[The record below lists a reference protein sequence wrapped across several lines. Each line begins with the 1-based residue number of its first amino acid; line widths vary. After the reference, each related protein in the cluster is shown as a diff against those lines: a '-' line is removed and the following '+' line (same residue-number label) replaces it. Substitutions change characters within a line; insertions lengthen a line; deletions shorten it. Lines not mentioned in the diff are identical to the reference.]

1 MDGILYEKQ
10 DFHGWTED
18 KAWVTD
24 DGKVEFDDGSVMEFS
39 TADEASDWLWE
50 RGYKHKAIFEAYGI
64 TTYLNEINFETEE
77 IMFLVE
83 ECLEEMMGTDED
95 IHYGYND
102 PLQGETGE
110 DSGKYYV
117 FVDC

>member
-1 MDGILYEKQ
+1 MRANELKCNFLKHLVKRCGDYKGLY
-10 DFHGWTED
+10 
-18 KAWVTD
+18 A
-24 DGKVEFDDGSVMEFS
+24 
-39 TADEASDWLWE
+39 AI
-50 RGYKHKAIFEAYGI
+50 RKHKNIFKAYGI
-64 TTYLNEINFETEE
+64 TTFLNEINFDEEE

-83 ECLEEMMGTDED
+83 ECLEKIMGTDED

-102 PLQGETGE
+102 SEQGETGE

>member
-1 MDGILYEKQ
+1 MKN
-10 DFHGWTED
+10 
-18 KAWVTD
+18 K
-24 DGKVEFDDGSVMEFS
+24 
-39 TADEASDWLWE
+39 DELRISFLKHLVKRCGDYKRLHE
-50 RGYKHKAIFEAYGI
+50 TVRKHKAIFEAYGI